1 MFESGTKF
9 AEKAAAEGWAGL
21 ELYRQQASTLYGMY
35 TGKALTMF
43 NLPLTL
49 VVALGM
55 SVVPAISAAIA
66 KKDSPSARGI
76 TESTIRIAMLFAAPC
91 AIGMSVLSKEVLY
104 ILFSDCNAKSVL
116 AILSIAIIPV
126 AIVSVT
132 NAILQSYGKVYYP
145 VINMIIGGL
154 AKIVFNFTFI
164 PYLGIDGAPIGTF
177 LCYLIIACLNMINI
191 IRFAGIKFRW
201 GSFVVRPILAA
212 LIMGCA
218 AFVLGTFV
226 TGGNML
232 TDGSI
237 NVWLKRFLIA
247 AELGICVIVY
257 FFTVFAVKAVSRE
270 DILNLP
276 KGEKIAAVLV
286 KLKLLKGE

>member
-1 MFESGTKF
+1 
-9 AEKAAAEGWAGL
+9 
-21 ELYRQQASTLYGMY
+21 
-35 TGKALTMF
+35 
-43 NLPLTL
+43 
-49 VVALGM
+49 
-55 SVVPAISAAIA
+55 
-66 KKDSPSARGI
+66 
-76 TESTIRIAMLFAAPC
+76 MLFAAPC

-212 LIMGCA
+212 LD
-218 AFVLGTFV
+218 VY
-226 TGGNML
+226 
-232 TDGSI
+232 
-237 NVWLKRFLIA
+237 KRQA
-247 AELGICVIVY
+247 PTPAMPPP
-257 FFTVFAVKAVSRE
+257 TTTTS
-270 DILNLP
+270 
-276 KGEKIAAVLV
+276 
-286 KLKLLKGE
+286 